1 MTDGLL
7 MVIAVATVVVAVIQ
21 VGIVVFALRT
31 AREIGDTL
39 RRLERDIQP
48 VIANF
53 RAASDDI
60 ARAASTAVAHV
71 ERAEQAISDLSRSVD
86 HAASRL
92 GGFARVPFNN
102 VFAVIEGLRSAYYV
116 LRDLRRP
123 RQRPAS
129 VSDGVRASVSAR
141 AGDASRRPEPDEGLF
156 IG

>member
-7 MVIAVATVVVAVIQ
+7 VVIAVATVVVAVIQ
-21 VGIVVFALRT
+21 VAVVVFGLRA
-31 AREIGDTL
+31 AREIGETL
-39 RRLERDIQP
+39 RRLERDIHP

-60 ARAASTAVAHV
+60 ARAASAAAAHV

-86 HAASRL
+86 HAASRF
-92 GGFARVPFNN
+92 GSFARVPFNN
-102 VFAVIEGLRSAYYV
+102 VFAVIEALRTAFDV

-123 RQRPAS
+123 RQRPAAKP
-129 VSDGVRASVSAR
+129 SDGARPADDAKRA
-141 AGDASRRPEPDEGLF
+141 EPDDELF